1 MSLLIRKSTGL
12 RICASH
18 RSLSQLVT
26 SFIGFLCQGIHRV
39 PLLSSFTRYKGIHT
53 LL

>member
-1 MSLLIRKSTGL
+1 MGLPIRKSTGL

-39 PLLSSFTRYKGIHT
+39 PLLSSFKRCIRLHT